1 MFLFKHGLIGESM
14 SLLQC
19 SASRISMAPPAG
31 QLALG
36 REDQKSMMNATCGC
50 FVYGTVCMD

>member
-1 MFLFKHGLIGESM
+1 M
-14 SLLQC
+14 QC
-19 SASRISMAPPAG
+19 QISMAPPAG